1 MKTFKQLS
9 EEIKLSERYDSDLDA
24 NKNGKLDSDDFKRL
38 RSKKKKSDCNEDS
51 QLDEA
56 GRFAGRSRYSYAA
69 SNMSSHR
76 PGIDVP
82 NVNHKINAEG
92 DHEFK
97 GGYQHK
103 IIKQNDTAGLQSHLK
118 HIHDNILGSGNMF
131 VAHSGGKDQKVFNG
145 GKPGVDALHKA
156 VTAHINEGYDIES
169 MLDYI
174 EELESQLGEENKARE
189 MAKDVAGS
197 YSSSARLSPSNK
209 AGYNAKMIGPSKTEF
224 SAKRTALGL
233 KPTVRKNWVK

>member
-1 MKTFKQLS
+1 MKTFRQLS
-9 EEIKLSERYDSDLDA
+9 EEIKLSEWYDSDLDA

-38 RSKKKKSDCNEDS
+38 RNKKKKSDCNENS

-56 GRFAGRSRYSYAA
+56 GRYSRYSYAA

-76 PGIDVP
+76 AGIDVP
-82 NVNHKINAEG
+82 NVNHKINADG

-103 IIKQNDTAGLQSHLK
+103 IIKQGDTAGLQSHLK
-118 HIHDNILGSGNMF
+118 HIHDNILGQGNMF
-131 VAHSGGKDQKVFNG
+131 VSHSGSKDQKVFNG

-169 MLDYI
+169 MLEYI
-174 EELESQLGEENKARE
+174 EELESQLDEKIWDADGRSTSELKSQVRGLSNDKLKDWSKNKP
-189 MAKDVAGS
+189 S
-197 YSSSARLSPSNK
+197 ILS
-209 AGYNAKMIGPSKTEF
+209 SKTKKVQDRIISHEVK
-224 SAKRTALGL
+224 KRGL
-233 KPTVRKNWVK
+233 